1 MQRIAWP
8 EATGVVMT
16 RPGPAGALLYLQA
29 RPSGAAW
36 ASFSPPTIGAPI
48 REHEME
54 IEIELSSLIVELLP
68 ELYEIDCVK
77 ALAAGKNPPDPDEY
91 KKLADDLGIDVKIN
105 SGSAQCDLQAA
116 ISRHSSLIEEAIE
129 ANFNATRDHTA
140 ILQSAKSANTILTNA
155 QLFRADASALDL
167 TDLNFEGANLSFSRL
182 DQSSFRGANLSYA
195 DLTKISLR
203 KADLGTAILHRANLT
218 MAWLNEA
225 DLSQVS
231 CNQTN
236 FTEARLFK
244 AMMRRS
250 NMIEANLTR
259 ACLCEAT
266 ATGSDF
272 SKAVL
277 DGSDLR
283 KTKMDRC
290 IFQAASL
297 TGVNLG
303 NANISFTDLAGANLS
318 GANLRSANMR
328 NSCLLGANLSSA
340 YMRGADLNEADLGNI
355 KWSKK
360 TIWPGRSKI
369 KFAKNMPI
377 SLRECLRLDD

>member
-1 MQRIAWP
+1 MLRIAWH

-16 RPGPAGALLYLQA
+16 RPGPAGALLYREA
-29 RPSGAAW
+29 RPSGATC
-36 ASFSPPTIGAPI
+36 ASFSPSTIGAPI
-48 REHEME
+48 GDLEME

-68 ELYEIDCVK
+68 ELYEMDCVK

-91 KKLADDLGIDVKIN
+91 KKLADDLGINVKIS
-105 SGSAQCDLQAA
+105 SGSTQSDLQAA
-116 ISRHSSLIEEAIE
+116 ILRHSSLIEEAIE
-129 ANFNATRDHTA
+129 ANLNATRDHTE
-140 ILQSAKSANTILTNA
+140 ILQSAKSANAILTNA
-155 QLFRADASALDL
+155 QLFRADASGLDL

-195 DLTKISLR
+195 DLTKISLY
-203 KADLGTAILHRANLT
+203 KADLRTANLHCANLT
-218 MAWLNEA
+218 MAWLDEA

-250 NMIEANLTR
+250 NMIEANLAR

-283 KTKMDRC
+283 KTEIDKC

-303 NANISFTDLAGANLS
+303 NANISFSDLNCANLS

-340 YMRGADLNEADLGNI
+340 YMRGADLNEADLGDV
-355 KWSKK
+355 KWNKK

-369 KFAKNMPI
+369 KFAKNMPDR
-377 SLRECLRLDD
+377 LRDYLHLDD